1 VVKPNKKYCPKCKI
15 LFECKVD
22 SIEECHCADIAL
34 TEQERNYFS
43 EKFEGCLCVK
53 CMKELQVEYQS
64 HQ

>member
-1 VVKPNKKYCPKCKI
+1 
-15 LFECKVD
+15 VD

-43 EKFEGCLCVK
+43 EKFEDCLCVK
-53 CMKELQVEYQS
+53 CMKELQVEYQFQ